1 MRTLVLGTPM
11 VNGEGGRRALS
22 ASPSLTVTRRRP
34 GSFREW
40 GPISSEGEAS
50 SIWPRAESINNIYRR
65 RSRQTVY
72 EKKKKRVCVLTIGL
86 VLPIFVAGFV

>member
-40 GPISSEGEAS
+40 GPISSEGRS
-50 SIWPRAESINNIYRR
+50 VVDLAESGLDYTIIVVAVGKQFTR
-65 RSRQTVY
+65 
-72 EKKKKRVCVLTIGL
+72 KKEIGM
-86 VLPIFVAGFV
+86 A

>member
-11 VNGEGGRRALS
+11 VNGEGGQRALS

-40 GPISSEGEAS
+40 QFL
-50 SIWPRAESINNIYRR
+50 PRAEVVDLAESGIDYINIVVAVCK
-65 RSRQTVY
+65 QFPI
-72 EKKKKRVCVLTIGL
+72 KKKHVRLYR
-86 VLPIFVAGFV
+86 P

>member
-1 MRTLVLGTPM
+1 MVLGTPM

-40 GPISSEGEAS
+40 ANFFRGRSVVDL
-50 SIWPRAESINNIYRR
+50 AESGIDYTFI
-65 RSRQTVY
+65 V
-72 EKKKKRVCVLTIGL
+72 
-86 VLPIFVAGFV
+86 VAVGKQLDY